1 MGVLKKMF
9 NTGESND
16 KIIEHENNIIT
27 CDCSL
32 LKSHEI
38 TKHSQDKGAQA
49 TWRVITCDITHE
61 LNVKSHVIKPFS
73 YCSRLNP

>member
-38 TKHSQDKGAQA
+38 TKHNHDNGA
-49 TWRVITCDITHE
+49 
-61 LNVKSHVIKPFS
+61 
-73 YCSRLNP
+73 